1 MFDFGKKNKIRN
13 AADALSLVIIAYKD
27 KINDAVVEHMVKDQV
42 ESLFETFGK
51 NLKKDFLGN
60 VEKDNFFN
68 EVKDIVSTRTAVV
81 STGNMLPYRF
91 SSPGI
96 SKKNPC
102 WVVNDGFSVSEDLVE
117 KVHSLKS
124 LKNDYENY
132 KNSLSNKNHADRELV
147 NLFKKNISELNEEVK
162 QFTNLFVE
170 DLRAYYKE
178 EMKQESLANKNNDN
192 EKTLD
197 SFHELVSMTA

>member
-1 MFDFGKKNKIRN
+1 MFGFGKKNEIRN
-13 AADALSLVIIAYKD
+13 AAESLSLVIIAYKD

-96 SKKNPC
+96 SEKNPC

-117 KVHSLKS
+117 KMNSLKV
-124 LKNDYENY
+124 LKEDY
-132 KNSLSNKNHADRELV
+132 KNYEKSLSNKKHADRELV
-147 NLFKKNISELNEEVK
+147 NLFKKNISELNEEIK

-197 SFHELVSMTA
+197 SFHELVFQTA

>member
-1 MFDFGKKNKIRN
+1 MFGFGKKNEIRN
-13 AADALSLVIIAYKD
+13 AAEALSLVIVSYKD
-27 KINDAVVEHMVKDQV
+27 KINDTVVNNQIEDEAKR
-42 ESLFETFGK
+42 LFAQFGK
-51 NLKKDFLGN
+51 NLKKDSLGN
-60 VEKDNFFN
+60 VEKNNFFN
-68 EVKDIVSTRTAVV
+68 EVKDIVSIRTAVV

-96 SKKNPC
+96 SEKNPC

-132 KNSLSNKNHADRELV
+132 KKSLSNKNHADRELV
-147 NLFKKNISELNEEVK
+147 NLFKKNISELNEEVE
-162 QFTNLFVE
+162 QFTDLFVE

-178 EMKQESLANKNNDN
+178 EMKQESLANKNKDN
-192 EKTLD
+192 EKTLE